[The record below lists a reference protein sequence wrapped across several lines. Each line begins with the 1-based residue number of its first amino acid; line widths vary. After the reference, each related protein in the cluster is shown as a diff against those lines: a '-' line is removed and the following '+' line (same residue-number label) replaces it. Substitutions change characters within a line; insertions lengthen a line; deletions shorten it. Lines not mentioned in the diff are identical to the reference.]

1 MQLYKNHNLSELN
14 SFGLSVH
21 CKYLIDIHDENELPR
36 AIEMAI
42 HFGLPYLFLGGGSNM
57 LFTKDYEGTIIR
69 LCIDGIAAVE
79 QGDEVLVT
87 AGAGVVWNDLV
98 QHCVRNGWGG
108 IENLALIPGTVGA
121 SPIQNIGAY
130 GVELQDVFVSLR
142 GFHTEQG
149 FLEFDKKGCRFGYR
163 QSIFKSDLKQKFIVS
178 SVTLRLNKS
187 AELKL
192 SYGAIGEELERRGIS
207 VPTIADVA
215 EVVSSIRV
223 SKLPDPNTIG
233 NAGSFFKNPEIPN
246 EQFQRMKIDYPGL
259 VGYPAG
265 EGITKV
271 SAAWMIEQCG
281 WKGKK
286 IGNTG
291 TYEKHALVLVNHGGA
306 TGSEIAALARQIQY
320 SVYEKFGLA
329 IEAEVNII

>member
-1 MQLYKNHNLSELN
+1 
-14 SFGLSVH
+14 
-21 CKYLIDIHDENELPR
+21 
-36 AIEMAI
+36 
-42 HFGLPYLFLGGGSNM
+42 
-57 LFTKDYEGTIIR
+57 
-69 LCIDGIAAVE
+69 
-79 QGDEVLVT
+79 
-87 AGAGVVWNDLV
+87 
-98 QHCVRNGWGG
+98 
-108 IENLALIPGTVGA
+108 
-121 SPIQNIGAY
+121 
-130 GVELQDVFVSLR
+130 
-142 GFHTEQG
+142 
-149 FLEFDKKGCRFGYR
+149 
-163 QSIFKSDLKQKFIVS
+163 
-178 SVTLRLNKS
+178 
-187 AELKL
+187 
-192 SYGAIGEELERRGIS
+192 
-207 VPTIADVA
+207 
-215 EVVSSIRV
+215 V